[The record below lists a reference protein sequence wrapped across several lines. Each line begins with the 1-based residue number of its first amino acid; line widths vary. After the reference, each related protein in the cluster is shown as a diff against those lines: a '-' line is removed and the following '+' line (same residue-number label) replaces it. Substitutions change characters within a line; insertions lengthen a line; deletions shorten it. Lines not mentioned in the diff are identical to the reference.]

1 MTNTSSL
8 QLILRK
14 TSPASGDV
22 THLLRFYVDRV
33 LKYNQTQQHST
44 NTSNAPRWHS
54 QPPWC
59 RQCHQPTWC
68 HQLCHQCHQPLQRTL
83 HFFTLPQGDVQKYKI
98 TKCLWQLNYGSGK
111 TLKNMHFDERGV
123 EASVLRWLLLRV
135 ANFCELRRHHHNIR
149 TLTGEIT
156 PKLNSKSWG
165 RWLRKATSKLVA
177 SSAKWRITTGNQLL

>member
-1 MTNTSSL
+1 MTNTSSS

-14 TSPASGDV
+14 TFPASGDV

-33 LKYNQTQQHST
+33 LKYNQTQQRSI

-54 QPPWC
+54 QSPWC
-59 RQCHQPTWC
+59 RQCHQPTWCHQLCHQPTWC
-68 HQLCHQCHQPLQRTL
+68 HQLCHQCHQPLQLTL

-98 TKCLWQLNYGSGK
+98 TKCLWQLNYGSDK

-123 EASVLRWLLLRV
+123 EASVLPWLLLQV
-135 ANFCELRRHHHNIR
+135 ANYCELRRRHHHNIR

-156 PKLNSKSWG
+156 PKLNSKS
-165 RWLRKATSKLVA
+165 
-177 SSAKWRITTGNQLL
+177 